1 MIGTSKKQILKM
13 IFIENLLISIS
24 ATVCG
29 IVTGLVFSKL
39 FLIMIEKMFRIQALP
54 YYFPIKAIL
63 ITSVA
68 FILLCVL
75 VSFFTSWIIKEKDIL
90 HLLKGTMAPRLAP
103 KPSVLLAIL
112 SAVLLLVAYYI
123 SFTSNIEN
131 LEKSSYWLW

>member
-1 MIGTSKKQILKM
+1 MLKM

-29 IVTGLVFSKL
+29 IVTGLVFLKTL

-103 KPSVLLAIL
+103 KPSVLFSYLECCAAARSLLYIL
-112 SAVLLLVAYYI
+112 YQ
-123 SFTSNIEN
+123 
-131 LEKSSYWLW
+131 